1 MISAAEKAESTS
13 IDMYEFVVHKAPVLA
28 PQLYPRSSS
37 LFDAPDDPS
46 GCVIGIFSTAEQQKA
61 AAASLMERGT
71 KAKQAL
77 GCAVELVL
85 LVDVDVRARR
95 LLIHGLRFVGKIE
108 AVLYNAKR
116 LLNIEMGSRDPA
128 EIEPYIAHFRA
139 KNGYEPASSSSTSF
153 VGNPAMVVQEVHSAA
168 YNLSVVLD
176 NMQGWQTRVR
186 VGHIAGSSSANG
198 VDDNVM
204 AKISALRASKAKNV
218 PLKPTLDAVLVLE
231 ELFSP
236 NSSTLKKRKKGLSGK
251 RSGGKVTS
259 SLVESEQ
266 EEEQEQEQEQEQQQE
281 EEIKKKKKKKG
292 TKGKKQQEDP
302 EKTIEKEPKKRPKE
316 DAEEL
321 GPATMPASPHSTSL
335 EAVAEAEAR
344 KAEETFFRDRKIR
357 KEGLDAAMAQLEKAG
372 RPPFSP
378 SKEEYSSDEDPQP
391 LNRPR
396 QKLQQQGGKRK
407 KKSNKNKKRPSGR
420 A

>member
-1 MISAAEKAESTS
+1 
-13 IDMYEFVVHKAPVLA
+13 
-28 PQLYPRSSS
+28 
-37 LFDAPDDPS
+37 
-46 GCVIGIFSTAEQQKA
+46 
-61 AAASLMERGT
+61 
-71 KAKQAL
+71 
-77 GCAVELVL
+77 
-85 LVDVDVRARR
+85 
-95 LLIHGLRFVGKIE
+95 
-108 AVLYNAKR
+108 
-116 LLNIEMGSRDPA
+116 
-128 EIEPYIAHFRA
+128 
-139 KNGYEPASSSSTSF
+139 
-153 VGNPAMVVQEVHSAA
+153 
-168 YNLSVVLD
+168 
-176 NMQGWQTRVR
+176 
-186 VGHIAGSSSANG
+186 
-198 VDDNVM
+198 
-204 AKISALRASKAKNV
+204 
-218 PLKPTLDAVLVLE
+218 LKPTLDAVLVLE

-344 KAEETFFRDRKIR
+344 KAEEIFFRDRKIR

-396 QKLQQQGGKRK
+396 QQLQQQGGKRK